1 MQSLQANKRRKPVF
15 APMKIKVEKASEEL
29 VPITRLE
36 LSLDRLKAAP
46 QAFDGSTI
54 ASVDTKKNVIEL
66 PVEVVP
72 KAKPK
77 EEPKEEAEPEAEPE
91 LVPKTDADETKPVK
105 TPKSK
110 SLARKVSPQQ
120 KIMNTYKSQ
129 EENEVYSDPYKIK
142 TPPPAWI
149 PPSRRGFTKF
159 FDNTF
164 AKEGEYAAQFTLRPK
179 PFGAKDVDAC
189 KKQSSKEGVV
199 EAFLYQQ
206 FVREYLRA
214 ESPYRGLLVYHG
226 LGSGKTCSAISAAE
240 ALFGN
245 GDKKIIVMTPSSLR
259 SNFLGEISKCGFR
272 HYRFNNH
279 WIPLRCDGVAS
290 GLDAMSLQNFA
301 TNILGIP
308 EFYLNKV
315 RKHTNPDRRVI
326 WVPNF
331 DAEPNYKSLDSNAQ
345 LDIRAQVLAIQ
356 QNRIQ
361 FINYNGITAKRMKQM
376 VCDAAKHPDKP
387 GPFDNAVII
396 IDEIHNIS
404 NLMEGKL
411 HYFMEETAGPKG
423 GRKRL
428 IAPEPVTPD
437 RWQPRLCDIDKN
449 YSRGFLLYRLI
460 AEARNSKVI
469 GLSGTPLI
477 NFPDE
482 FGPLFNM
489 IGGYTHGAKFNML
502 DKSES
507 SRAIMRDILNKHP
520 RIDFVEFTPG
530 QLDVQ
535 VLMTTF
541 PDGYVKVLDG
551 KGDFMGV
558 KEATEDG
565 EGPGMQTTRQ
575 VVEEVMEAAK
585 AAGIKF
591 KAEPQLISYPIL
603 PVNPKEFNKYFVN
616 IESSKPEHVNVLK
629 KRLYGLVSYY
639 KGASEDFMP
648 QIKEDVV
655 VPVRLSDYALNYYT
669 VRRVKEIEERP
680 KDLMADQDVIN
691 PYDEAL
697 ELGQKTNPSNYRF
710 NSRAACNFAFP
721 APIRRPYRSI
731 KKEEDLSVETDEGRG
746 TQIISEA
753 AFEKADEE
761 QEPEDAEGVA
771 ADKKEEEATL
781 QEVAQEAREGEAEE
795 SVAETEDMTDPKLKR
810 ALQDFMMKAEEEAKA
825 RGFSIKDADDTPQ
838 ARLEPYSV
846 RLQKA
851 LNTLRL
857 QRAIYLKLNG
867 TPDNNLEKYSPKF
880 AEMIRR
886 IDDPE
891 TVPGSSLVY
900 SMFNT
905 AEGLGIF
912 GYALEANGYVHLE
925 VTGSLT
931 DPDLTPEAE
940 ASIRKGPAAGE
951 KRFTFFNGAI
961 PIAHRKVVLNLF
973 NGNLEDLPPKIKKI
987 MLESGYQ
994 QKGNKKGEICK
1005 VIGITAAGAEGIS
1018 LKCVRAVHIMEPFWN
1033 DVRTEQVK
1041 GRAVRI
1047 CSHEDLPPEERTVS
1061 IFTYVVKFT
1070 EEDLKTKRVIET
1082 LKTRDKGETSDEHVY
1097 KISQNKAKLS
1107 KAFLKILKEVSVDCI
1122 LNSAE
1127 SEPDLKC
1134 YLGMEGEIKDYTVQ
1148 PDIKTNIAAGEI
1160 EARVM
1165 GRKGAAQGSENLG
1178 NMKVRP
1184 PISFQGKTYILDR
1197 DPESADPNMFLGY
1210 DELDRKLQ
1218 TPLIRAK
1225 KDAATG
1231 AFKAK
1236 LLRM

>member
-1 MQSLQANKRRKPVF
+1 MEAPQANKRRKPVF
-15 APMKIKVEKASEEL
+15 APMKIKVDKAPEEL
-29 VPITRLE
+29 VPIPKLE

-46 QAFDGSTI
+46 QAFDGSVLG
-54 ASVDTKKNVIEL
+54 SVAKTLAKAEEEKPEVVEPKPVAVEPKPEAKEKPVVKKNIIE
-66 PVEVVP
+66 PSP
-72 KAKPK
+72 
-77 EEPKEEAEPEAEPE
+77 EP
-91 LVPKTDADETKPVK
+91 TTKPVK
-105 TPKSK
+105 SK
-110 SLARKVSPQQ
+110 PTERKVSPVQ
-120 KIMNTYKSQ
+120 KIMNTYKAQ
-129 EENEVYSDPYKIK
+129 EEGEVYADPYKIK

-149 PPSRRGFTKF
+149 PPTRRGFTKF
-159 FDNTF
+159 FDSTF
-164 AKEGEYAAQFTLRPK
+164 AKEGEYAAQFTLKPK

-240 ALFGN
+240 ALFGAGN
-245 GDKKIIVMTPSSLR
+245 KKIIVMTPSSLR
-259 SNFLGEISKCGFR
+259 SNFLSEISKCGFR

-279 WIPLRCDGVAS
+279 WIPLHLERANPGI
-290 GLDAMSLQNFA
+290 DAMSLQNFA

-308 EFYLNKV
+308 ESHLNKV
-315 RKHTNPDRRVI
+315 RRYPQPERRVI
-326 WVPNF
+326 WIPNF
-331 DAEPNYKSLDSNAQ
+331 DAEPNYKSLDSTAQ
-345 LDIRAQVLAIQ
+345 SDIRAQVLAIQ
-356 QNRIQ
+356 QSRIQ
-361 FINYNGITAKRMKQM
+361 FINYNGITAKRMKQW
-376 VCDAAKHPDKP
+376 VCDAAKNPDQP

-411 HYFMEETAGPKG
+411 HYFMEETAAPKG

-428 IAPEPVTPD
+428 IAPEPVTPE
-437 RWQPRLCDIDKN
+437 RWQPRLCGIDKN

-507 SRAIMRDILNKHP
+507 SRAIVRDILNKHP

-535 VLMTTF
+535 VLITTF

-558 KEATEDG
+558 REVAED
-565 EGPGMQTTRQ
+565 EPSQTTKQ
-575 VVEEVMEAAK
+575 VVEEVMETAK
-585 AAGIKF
+585 AVGIKF

-616 IESSKPEHVNVLK
+616 VESSKPEHVNVLK

-648 QIKEDVV
+648 QIKEDIV

-680 KDLMADQDVIN
+680 KDLLADQDVIN

-721 APIRRPYRSI
+721 PAIRRPYRSI
-731 KKEEDLSVETDEGRG
+731 KKEEDLSVETDEGKG
-746 TQIISEA
+746 QQIVSEA
-753 AFEKADEE
+753 AFEVVADEE
-761 QEPEDAEGVA
+761 QPEEDQEA
-771 ADKKEEEATL
+771 AKEEEATL
-781 QEVAQEAREGEAEE
+781 AEVKEELKADAAEE
-795 SVAETEDMTDPKLKR
+795 AVAETEDLTDPKLKR

-825 RGFSIKDADDTPQ
+825 RGFSIKDADETPQ
-838 ARLEPYSV
+838 ARLEPYDV

-857 QRAIYLKLNG
+857 QRGIYLKLNG

-886 IDDPE
+886 IDDPD

-912 GYALEANGYVHLE
+912 GYALEANGYVHLQ

-940 ASIRKGPAAGE
+940 ASLRKGPAAGE

-961 PIAHRKVVLNLF
+961 PVAHRRVVLNLF

-987 MLESGYQ
+987 MMESGYQ

-1047 CSHEDLPPEERTVS
+1047 CSHEDLPPDQRTVS
-1061 IFTYVVKFT
+1061 VFTYVVKFT

-1097 KISQNKAKLS
+1097 KISQGKAKLS

-1148 PDIKTNIAAGEI
+1148 PDIKTNVAAGEI
-1160 EARVM
+1160 EERVM
-1165 GRKGAAQGSENLG
+1165 GKKGAVAAGEELA

-1184 PISFQGKTYILDR
+1184 TIVFQGKTYILDR

-1210 DELDRKLQ
+1210 DELDRKLV

-1225 KDAATG
+1225 KDPITG
-1231 AFKAK
+1231 TFKAK
-1236 LLRM
+1236 KL

>member
-1 MQSLQANKRRKPVF
+1 MQANKRRKPVF
-15 APMKIKVEKASEEL
+15 APMKIKVEKAPEEL
-29 VPITRLE
+29 VPISKLE

-46 QAFDGSTI
+46 QAFDGSVLAETETE
-54 ASVDTKKNVIEL
+54 AVRPESVDQHE
-66 PVEVVP
+66 PVSRPSDLAPTTAAAPSDLAPAPIDESA
-72 KAKPK
+72 AK
-77 EEPKEEAEPEAEPE
+77 ES
-91 LVPKTDADETKPVK
+91 TITKPS
-105 TPKSK
+105 KSK
-110 SLARKVSPQQ
+110 PLSRKVSPLQ
-120 KIMNTYKSQ
+120 KIMNTYKAQ
-129 EENEVYSDPYKIK
+129 EEGEVYSDPYKIK

-164 AKEGEYAAQFTLRPK
+164 AKEGEYAAQFTLKPK

-279 WIPLRCDGVAS
+279 WIPLHLEKANPGI
-290 GLDAMSLQNFA
+290 DAMSLQNFA

-308 EFYLNKV
+308 ESYLNKV

-376 VCDAAKHPDKP
+376 VCDAAKNPDKP

-396 IDEIHNIS
+396 IDEIHNMS

-437 RWQPRLCDIDKN
+437 RWTPRLCGIDKN

-535 VLMTTF
+535 VLITTF

-655 VPVRLSDYALNYYT
+655 VPVCLSDYALNYYT

-680 KDLMADQDVIN
+680 KDLMTDQDVIN

-746 TQIISEA
+746 QAIISEA
-753 AFEKADEE
+753 AYEVGSSE
-761 QEPEDAEGVA
+761 EPEEDLEVAA
-771 ADKKEEEATL
+771 ADKKEEELTL
-781 QEVAQEAREGEAEE
+781 QEVAEEVKAEE
-795 SVAETEDMTDPKLKR
+795 VEELNDSEESSADPKLKR
-810 ALQDFMMKAEEEAKA
+810 ALQDFMLKAEEEAKA
-825 RGFSIKDADDTPQ
+825 RGFSIKDADEAPQ

-851 LNTLRL
+851 LNTLRM

-886 IDDPE
+886 IDDPDV
-891 TVPGSSLVY
+891 VPGSSLVY

-1097 KISQNKAKLS
+1097 KISQGKAKLS

-1148 PDIKTNIAAGEI
+1148 PNIKTNIAAGEI
-1160 EARVM
+1160 EERVM
-1165 GRKGAAQGSENLG
+1165 GRRGQEDDLGA
-1178 NMKVRP
+1178 MKVRP
-1184 PISFQGKTYILDR
+1184 TIAFQGKTYILDR

-1225 KDAATG
+1225 KDAVTG

-1236 LLRM
+1236 LLR